1 MMKIFLVLCLICFA
15 LVVESARCESAL
27 LMEEMTWEE
36 IEAAIDAGTDTV
48 IITVGATEQ
57 HGPQI
62 ALASDSITGDYL
74 AREIAGRLGRTLI
87 APNIRVGVS
96 PHHLYFPGTISARS
110 EVIARLVI
118 EYVHSLAWHGFR
130 HIAIIPTHGG
140 NFSTVAEVGR
150 KLSTLY
156 PYVNIMAFADAEAY
170 IGALTATSRR
180 LGVALDVAGS
190 HAGMSETSMALAAR
204 PDLVRMNRAGAGF
217 MGDAY
222 GAGDRMGVEGTKS
235 VSPIGVL
242 GDPTPA
248 TADMGREYL
257 DGLSDLLYDYLQRGR
272 SGWAPRRLADVP
284 RGGLAEPEGELAQG
298 VKARRSGDIAAA
310 KAFFEAR
317 VEADPEHAEARVE
330 LARTHILIGDYA
342 GAAEIVTPV
351 LESGD
356 MRARALANDELAFLS
371 LYEGRFADAIRH
383 KDEAREILAAHGGSA
398 VDIAR
403 RYLQVGYIQT
413 EIGQLDAARESFA
426 RALRH
431 VPEPG
436 PFNLD
441 VRHLAAL
448 VEVKQGRLHT
458 ADGTLRAIGD
468 AVFEPG
474 LGDQIR
480 RFYQLDASMR
490 MALGRPGDALVG
502 LQYAIEIYDHPL
514 YRETQAKAFLML
526 GRLDEAEETLLRLVN
541 LTDARF
547 DIPIV
552 FVRAHYYLGTVYDRQ
567 GRTREAAEMY
577 SRFLGFWGETD
588 ADVVEVRKAR
598 DALSG
603 TGRHRATDGP
613 ATR

>member
-1 MMKIFLVLCLICFA
+1 MKTCLVLTLICFG
-15 LVVESARCESAL
+15 LVAETARCDSTL

-36 IEAAIDAGTDTV
+36 IEAAIDSGTDAV
-48 IITVGATEQ
+48 IITIGATEQ

-74 AREIAGRLGRTLI
+74 AREIAERLGDTLI
-87 APNIRVGVS
+87 APNICVGVS

-110 EVIARLVI
+110 DVIGRLII
-118 EYVHSLAWHGFR
+118 EYAHSLVWHGFR

-140 NFSTVAEVGR
+140 NFTTVAEVGR

-170 IGALTATSRR
+170 IGALTATSEH

-204 PDLVRMNRAGAGF
+204 PDLVRMDRASAGF

-222 GAGDRMGVEGTKS
+222 GAGDKMGLEGTKS

-242 GDPTPA
+242 GDPRSA
-248 TADMGREYL
+248 TAEMGREYL
-257 DGLSDLLYDYLQRGR
+257 DGLADLLSDYVRRGR
-272 SGWAPRRLADVP
+272 SEWEPRRSKDVP

-298 VKARRSGDIAAA
+298 VRARRSGDIAAA

-317 VEADPEHAEARVE
+317 LKADPEHAEARVE
-330 LARTHILIGDYA
+330 LARTHILTGDYA
-342 GAAEIVTPV
+342 GAAEIITPV
-351 LESGD
+351 LDSTN
-356 MRARALANDELAFLS
+356 MRARAVANDELAFLS
-371 LYEGRFADAIRH
+371 LYHGRFADAIRH
-383 KDEAREILAAHGGSA
+383 KDKAREILANHGGSA
-398 VDIAR
+398 IDIAR
-403 RYLQVGYIQT
+403 RHLQVGYIQT
-413 EIGQLDAARESFA
+413 ETGQLDAARESFEK
-426 RALRH
+426 ALQY
-431 VPEPG
+431 VPDLS

-441 VRHLAAL
+441 IRHLAAL

-458 ADGTLRAIGD
+458 ADATLRAIGD

-474 LGDQIR
+474 LGDQTR
-480 RFYQLDASMR
+480 RFYQLDAALR
-490 MALGRPGDALVG
+490 MALGRPQDALIG

-526 GRLDEAEETLLRLVN
+526 GRLEEAEETLLRLVN

-552 FVRAHYYLGTVYDRQ
+552 FVRAHYYLGTVYERQ
-567 GRTREAAEMY
+567 GRTREATNMY
-577 SRFLGFWGETD
+577 SRFLEFWGETETP
-588 ADVVEVRKAR
+588 VIEVRNAR
-598 DALSG
+598 DAVSRLAQSS
-603 TGRHRATDGP
+603 DGS
-613 ATR
+613 